1 MFIADRTSEALEA
14 IREAEALVERFEQR
28 LHCAELRRLRGVFL
42 ATIGADE
49 TELDA
54 SFRRSHPHGKAAE
67 VNFTR
72 DARGSELREY
82 RDRKA
87 ALARVRID
95 CRRRIPN
102 CRVIS
107 RTCNFG
113 QTVNTCRIFVCRDL
127 TVRANISLRPRLT
140 RKDRCPERSR
150 DAAKAEAKLA
160 TEHPIVARPRFVR
173 QSVWADVCPIE
184 SALRKVT
191 SISHSSRMGVREEQ
205 ATGQGALGG

>member
-1 MFIADRTSEALEA
+1 
-14 IREAEALVERFEQR
+14 
-28 LHCAELRRLRGVFL
+28 
-42 ATIGADE
+42 
-49 TELDA
+49 
-54 SFRRSHPHGKAAE
+54 
-67 VNFTR
+67 
-72 DARGSELREY
+72 Y

-127 TVRANISLRPRLT
+127 TVRANISLRPRLAG
-140 RKDRCPERSR
+140 KDRCPERSR

-160 TEHPIVARPRFVR
+160 TEHPILPVRGSSVSLCGRTFV
-173 QSVWADVCPIE
+173 QSSPLFE
-184 SALRKVT
+184 R
-191 SISHSSRMGVREEQ
+191 
-205 ATGQGALGG
+205 